1 MLSRHPQLL
10 MRDIDLPFTFSCGL
24 RETLHPWCM
33 HVYVQVDM
41 LCERLM
47 IHLEQKHS
55 WLDSPQ
61 RGSSHRSHW
70 SDRALQQRQRNNVV
84 VSQNRISLATHFWV
98 QCIKKKTLFLVSAP
112 SMCALKSFIAQ
123 PVVHSNHFKSH
134 ESSLKPKPTFSSRVV
149 HAFWRA
155 ADINFF
161 VEVRLVV

>member
-1 MLSRHPQLL
+1 
-10 MRDIDLPFTFSCGL
+10 MRDTGLPCTFSCGF
-24 RETLHPWCM
+24 RETLHLWCM
-33 HVYVQVDM
+33 HVYIQADM
-41 LCERLM
+41 REMCERLI

-61 RGSSHRSHW
+61 QDSSHRGYW

-98 QCIKKKTLFLVSAP
+98 QYIKKKMFLVSART
-112 SMCALKSFIAQ
+112 MCAFKFLIAYPAVTLNQ
-123 PVVHSNHFKSH
+123 FKPH
-134 ESSLKPKPTFSSRVV
+134 ESALKPKRTFSCWVV